1 MSNSCL
7 KKQKTKTKSKTKH
20 LNRHRVVQ
28 AYLNRFHI
36 SKSTSTGSGACCID
50 DKMVPQ
56 LFEHELL
63 SGAYIKKEI
72 PSFLR
77 VPHASVILGP

>member
-7 KKQKTKTKSKTKH
+7 KKKKKSKTKP

-28 AYLNRFHI
+28 AYLNRFHL
-36 SKSTSTGSGACCID
+36 STSTGSGACCID

-63 SGAYIKKEI
+63 SGAYIKK
-72 PSFLR
+72 
-77 VPHASVILGP
+77 